1 MIKLG
6 NMFLIIQYKTRKNLK
21 KKKWDMKYP
30 VDQICDEYPPF
41 HPLYFID
48 KNTAWQQLEEWG
60 IEKNLAEAQNIEVVG
75 LH

>member
-1 MIKLG
+1 
-6 NMFLIIQYKTRKNLK
+6 
-21 KKKWDMKYP
+21 MKYP